1 VSHPLTHHASRI
13 TFYVLR
19 FTVLLFLLA
28 SIPTHA
34 AHEKITITGRV
45 TNGTPGGTV
54 PEGTPVTLHV
64 FTAIEEAGTY
74 TTTVAAD
81 GAFRFNGLKPAGE
94 ERLIACVVY
103 QGVDYT
109 SEVATCE
116 PGQREIHL
124 SVTIYDTTDDPGA
137 VQIAQL
143 HVFVDVEEDRLWVAE
158 HYQIGNAGQRT
169 YVGALP
175 FTLPKGALNLR
186 LDGGALGERYLEW
199 AGAFADTRPI
209 PPGPV
214 TSEVYFSYELP
225 YQRGMAIAREFHVS
239 VASAALVV
247 TDEGISLEGAAL
259 TPEGSIDTDAGPAR
273 VYAAGPLVAGEPLAF
288 SLGETVQEQGK
299 GRAMEITVGVA
310 ALVVAVG
317 LVYLLWRSPAPGPL
331 PARVRPLV
339 QAIAALDA
347 RTLSQ
352 QAYRQERER
361 LVHRIQAVL
370 AESEPGPTDER
381 RFYSVSTL
389 PNANHQGILDGDI
402 IKLNPALITITDG
415 LVGQMAPEV
424 LQGRVRSQVELL
436 LNQGKIRTF
445 HMDVNFEDYGFGP
458 QRPDVNTAVF
468 TPEFLA
474 RLNTRVQAQ
483 GAFLNLH
490 LLTDQP
496 HIRLRKFEDIPL
508 GTVCFQLDAVQE
520 PAALEALVDQIAAMG
535 ACASPVVETV
545 GTANRPPLSVEA
557 AFALLEPVLPEIGM
571 LTFQAAGTAARS
583 SQGGGRFDHV
593 APYVAR
599 ARHSFDGTFQIQGG
613 ITTET
618 IGEAVRL
625 GAEFLVCGTQIFCN
639 AEGLT
644 PPEVVDRLL
653 AEAARAL
660 ANIDDR
666 NM

>member
-1 VSHPLTHHASRI
+1 MLAAQE
-13 TFYVLR
+13 
-19 FTVLLFLLA
+19 TV
-28 SIPTHA
+28 
-34 AHEKITITGRV
+34 TITGRV

-54 PEGTPVTLHV
+54 PAGTPVTLHV
-64 FTAIEEAGTY
+64 FTAIEETGTY

-81 GAFRFNGLKPAGE
+81 GDFRFDGLTLVGE
-94 ERLIACVVY
+94 ERLIARVVY
-103 QGVDYT
+103 RDVDYT
-109 SEVATCE
+109 SEVATFE

-124 SVTIYDTTDDPGA
+124 SVTIYDTADDPGA

-175 FTLPKGALNLR
+175 FTLPEGALNLR

-209 PPGPV
+209 LPGPV

-225 YQRGMAIAREFHVS
+225 YQRGMAIAREFHVP

-259 TPEGSIDTDAGPAR
+259 TPEGSIDTDMGPAR
-273 VYAAGPLVAGEPLAF
+273 VYTTGPLVAGEPLAF

-299 GRAMEITVGVA
+299 GKGRAVEITAGVA
-310 ALVVAVG
+310 ALVVAAG
-317 LVYLLWRSPAPGPL
+317 LVYLLWRSPVPGPL
-331 PARVRPLV
+331 PVRVRPLV

-347 RTLSQ
+347 RALSE
-352 QAYRQERER
+352 QAYHQERER
-361 LVHRIQAVL
+361 LVHQIQAVL
-370 AESEPGPTDER
+370 AESEPGPTDGR
-381 RFYSVSTL
+381 RFYSVSSL
-389 PNANHQGILDGDI
+389 PNATRQGILDGDVV
-402 IKLNPALITITDG
+402 KLNPALITITDG

-424 LQGRVRSQVELL
+424 LHGRVRSQVELL

-445 HMDVNFEDYGFGP
+445 HVDVNFEDYGGFGP
-458 QRPDVNTAVF
+458 QRPNVNTAVF

-474 RLNTRVQAQ
+474 QLNTRVQAQ

-496 HIRLRKFEDIPL
+496 HIRLREFEDIPL
-508 GTVCFQLDAVQE
+508 GAVCFQLDAVQE
-520 PAALEALVDQIAAMG
+520 PAALEALVHQIAAMD
-535 ACASPVVETV
+535 ACASPVIETV
-545 GTANRPPLSVEA
+545 GATNRPPPSVEA
-557 AFALLEPVLPEIGM
+557 VFALLEPVLPEIGM

-583 SQGGGRFDHV
+583 SQGGGRFDRV
-593 APYVAR
+593 APYIAR
-599 ARHSFDGTFQIQGG
+599 IRRAFAGTIQIQGG

-618 IGEAVRL
+618 IGEAVKL
-625 GAEFLVCGTQIFCN
+625 EAEFLVCGTQIFCN

-653 AEAARAL
+653 AETARAL
-660 ANIDDR
+660 TDVDDR
-666 NM
+666 DP